1 MQTHKHTHTVR
12 GWPWIVHR
20 KYRLVF
26 TVVCQS
32 LHPPEWKK
40 ENVLQFFFFIIS
52 FKNMRKH
59 TIQKEILNEHRIDV
73 KVLPWST
80 WSWSLDVICRRQ
92 SISSAIEKTDLSRW
106 MGVEYNNRGSKVLRE
121 YVKIGGRYKGKGW
134 A

>member
-1 MQTHKHTHTVR
+1 
-12 GWPWIVHR
+12 
-20 KYRLVF
+20 
-26 TVVCQS
+26 
-32 LHPPEWKK
+32 
-40 ENVLQFFFFIIS
+40 
-52 FKNMRKH
+52 MRKH